1 MEGRSVCVVS
11 DLSISEQRKLY
22 STAAEIK
29 RSIHDGQFP
38 ANDNGRCAYL
48 MFLEDSTRTK
58 ESFRNAA
65 ATLDYRVNMF
75 DATHSSISKSE
86 TLNDTVRMLCGYT
99 PSMGSVFV
107 IRSKTEGLC
116 RSLADSMSEYA
127 NRVGLVPPSFIN
139 AGDGRHEHPTQEFLD
154 EFTFLE
160 QLGNRTDEI
169 HIALI
174 GDLLLGR
181 TIHSKADGLCI
192 FSKVT
197 VDLIA
202 PPELQ
207 LPAQYINKMKK
218 NGFSLNFFGSLDE
231 YFASPSQ
238 VAPILYF
245 TRLQL
250 ERMDK
255 SLLEK
260 ETQLRS
266 ATSLRMDM
274 LPKLPKGA
282 KIYHPL
288 PRHGETPEIPFEVDK
303 TEFNG
308 YDEQSRNGYF
318 VRTAL
323 MQLVTPN
330 PQISRVSQIAQV
342 PRAFHTE
349 EMEAHDVNPMFKFLA
364 TTNANHDEAWID
376 IQLPQGKPSD
386 VRKAITKMRVLS
398 NTDILDG
405 SCQVVGTRGT
415 HTIPISLLRDKK
427 WLEFFFAYFSGC
439 QAKIVYQ
446 HSNHTLM
453 QITAPEAPE
462 RVKGLKG
469 LACLNSAC
477 VSHPDMK
484 QRDVQPVF
492 ERIDNTVYKCR
503 YCDKETTGRDM
514 FVC

>member
-11 DLSISEQRKLY
+11 DLSIPEQLSLY
-22 STAAEIK
+22 RRASEIK
-29 RSIHDGQFP
+29 DQIQKGEFP
-38 ANDNGRCAYL
+38 PNDSSKCAYL

-65 ATLDYRVNMF
+65 ETLGFRVNIF

-127 NRVGLVPPSFIN
+127 NRVGLIPPTFIN

-169 HIALI
+169 HIALV

-181 TIHSKADGLCI
+181 TIHSKADGLRI
-192 FSKVT
+192 FNKVT

-202 PPELQ
+202 PLELQ
-207 LPAQYINKMKK
+207 LPDQYVNKMKK
-218 NGFSLNFFGSLDE
+218 NGFKLNFFGSLDE
-231 YFASPSQ
+231 YFGQPGQ

-260 ETQLRS
+260 ESQFRS
-266 ATSLRMDM
+266 ATTLRMDM
-274 LPKLPKGA
+274 LKKLPQGA

-288 PRHGETPEIPFEVDK
+288 PRHGDTPEIPFEVDK
-303 TEFNG
+303 TVFNG

-323 MQLVTPN
+323 MQSVAADPKKPRISEIRPAPRTL
-330 PQISRVSQIAQV
+330 QIDEQE
-342 PRAFHTE
+342 TTN
-349 EMEAHDVNPMFKFLA
+349 VNPMFKHLA
-364 TTNANHDEAWID
+364 SSNPNHNEAWIE
-376 IQLPQGKPSD
+376 IRLPSGKPSD

-405 SCQVVGTRGT
+405 SCQVVGTRGS
-415 HTIPISLLRDKK
+415 HTIPCALTKDEN
-427 WLEFFFAYFSGC
+427 WLNFFFTLFADC
-439 QAKIVYQ
+439 DAKIIYQ
-446 HSNHTLM
+446 KSPNVFVRV
-453 QITAPEAPE
+453 TAEPPEIV
-462 RVKGLKG
+462 RGLKG
-469 LACLNSAC
+469 LCCPNTAC

-492 ERIDNTVYKCR
+492 ERMNGTGYKCR
-503 YCDKETTGRDM
+503 YCDRESRGDM
-514 FVC
+514 FTI